1 MLRAC
6 SLGSG
11 SSGNAL
17 VVEARDG
24 TAVTRVLVDNGF
36 NLKQLGRRLERA
48 GLCLHDIDAVLVT
61 HEHSDHV
68 GGVVRFACKAGLT
81 VFCSEGTARAAQL
94 RERGVEWR
102 ELVSGVRQE
111 LGPLVIDPFEV
122 PHDAAEPLQFVFGDG
137 GRWLGLLTDAGA
149 PTSVMLAALRRVDAL
164 VLECN
169 HDERMLRT
177 GPYAPFLKTRIAGS
191 HGHLSN
197 AQAAALLRELDCT
210 RLRWVAAAHL
220 SAQNNTRALACEAL
234 AAVLGCDSA
243 EVAVA
248 DQDEGLDW
256 RVV

>member
-11 SSGNAL
+11 SGGNAL

-24 TAVTRVLVDNGF
+24 TTVTRVLVDNGF

-48 GLCLHDIDAVLVT
+48 GLSLHDIDAVVVT

-68 GGVVRFACKAGLT
+68 GGVVRFACKAGIP

-94 RERGVEWR
+94 RERGVAWR

-111 LGPLVIDPFEV
+111 LGALVIDPYEV

-137 GRWLGLLTDAGA
+137 GRWLGLLTDAGE
-149 PTSVMLAALRRVDAL
+149 PTSLMVAALRRVDAL

-169 HDERMLRT
+169 HDEQMLRT
-177 GPYAPFLKTRIAGS
+177 GPYAPFLKTRIRGGR
-191 HGHLSN
+191 GHLSN
-197 AQAAALLRELDCT
+197 AQAATVLRQLDCA
-210 RLRWVAAAHL
+210 RLQWVAAAHL
-220 SAQNNTRALACEAL
+220 SAQNNTKALACAAL
-234 AAVLGCDSA
+234 AAVLGCDEA
-243 EVAVA
+243 DVAVA
-248 DQDEGLDW
+248 DQDDGLAW
-256 RVV
+256 RAV

>member
-1 MLRAC
+1 VLRAC

-48 GLCLHDIDAVLVT
+48 GLSLHDIDAVLVT

-68 GGVVRFACKAGLT
+68 GGVARFACMRGLP
-81 VFCSEGTARAAQL
+81 VFSSEGTARAARL
-94 RERGVEWR
+94 RELGVEWR

-111 LGPLVIDPFEV
+111 LGPLVIDPYEV

-137 GRWLGLLTDAGA
+137 GRRLGLLTDAGE
-149 PTSVMLAALRRVDAL
+149 PTSVMVSALRRLDAL

-169 HDERMLRT
+169 HDEHMLRT
-177 GPYAPFLKTRIAGS
+177 APYAPFLKTRIAGAR
-191 HGHLSN
+191 GHLSN
-197 AQAAALLRELDCT
+197 AQAAALLGQLDYV
-210 RLRWVAAAHL
+210 RLRWVAVAHL
-220 SAQNNTRALACEAL
+220 SAQNNTKALAR
-234 AAVLGCDSA
+234 AAVAGVLGCDSD
-243 EVAVA
+243 EVPVA
-248 DQDEGLDW
+248 DQAEGLAW
-256 RVV
+256 REV

>member
-48 GLCLHDIDAVLVT
+48 GLSLHDVDAVLVT

-68 GGVVRFACKAGLT
+68 GGVVRFACLRGLP
-81 VFCSEGTARAAQL
+81 VYASEGTARAGRL
-94 RERGVEWR
+94 RELGVDWR

-111 LGPLVIDPFEV
+111 LGPLVIDPYEV

-137 GRWLGLLTDAGA
+137 GRRLGLLTDAGE
-149 PTSVMLAALRRVDAL
+149 PTSLMVAALRKVDAL

-169 HDERMLRT
+169 HDEHMLRS
-177 GPYAPFLKTRIAGS
+177 GPYASFLKTRIAGAR
-191 HGHLSN
+191 GHLSN
-197 AQAAALLRELDCT
+197 AQAAALLRQLDCV
-210 RLRWVAAAHL
+210 RLQWVAAAHL
-220 SAQNNTRALACEAL
+220 SAQNNTRQLACDAL
-234 AAVLGCDSA
+234 AAVLGCDRD

-248 DQDEGLDW
+248 DQEEGLDW
-256 RVV
+256 RAV

>member
-24 TAVTRVLVDNGF
+24 SSVTRVLVDNGF
-36 NLKQLGRRLERA
+36 NLKQLARRLERA
-48 GLCLHDIDAVLVT
+48 GLALHDIDAVLVT

-68 GGVVRFACKAGLT
+68 GGVARYACKAG
-81 VFCSEGTARAAQL
+81 VPVYCSEGTARAANL
-94 RERGVEWR
+94 TDRGVKWR
-102 ELVSGVRQE
+102 ELVSGVRQDI
-111 LGPLVIDPFEV
+111 GAVVVDPYEV

-137 GRWLGLLTDAGA
+137 QRRLGLLTDAGE
-149 PTSVMLAALRRVDAL
+149 PTARIVAALCRVDAL

-169 HDERMLRT
+169 HDEAMLRT
-177 GPYAPFLKTRIAGS
+177 GPYAAFLKARIAGAR
-191 HGHLSN
+191 GHLSN
-197 AQAAALLRELDCT
+197 AQAANLLRQVDCR
-210 RLRWVAAAHL
+210 RLQWVAAAHL
-220 SAQNNTRALACEAL
+220 SAQNNTKALASAAI
-234 AAVLGCDSA
+234 AAVLGCVPG

-248 DQDEGLDW
+248 DQEEGLDW

>member
-24 TAVTRVLVDNGF
+24 VTVTRVLVDNGF
-36 NLKQLGRRLERA
+36 NLRQLGRRLERA
-48 GLCLHDIDAVLVT
+48 GLSLHDIDAILVT

-68 GGVVRFACKAGLT
+68 GGVARYAGKAGIP
-81 VFCSEGTARAAQL
+81 VYCSEGTARAGQL

-111 LGPLVIDPFEV
+111 IGALVVDPYEV

-149 PTSVMLAALRRVDAL
+149 ATGVILAALRRVDAL

-177 GPYAPFLKTRIAGS
+177 GPYAPFLKARIAGT

-197 AQAAALLRELDCT
+197 TQAAGILGQLDCA
-210 RLRWVAAAHL
+210 RLQWVAAAHL
-220 SAQNNTRALACEAL
+220 SAHNNTRELACEAL
-234 AAVLGCDSA
+234 AAVLGCDSG
-243 EVAVA
+243 EV
-248 DQDEGLDW
+248 
-256 RVV
+256 RVERTEVK

>member
-11 SSGNAL
+11 SGGNAL

-24 TAVTRVLVDNGF
+24 SIVTRVLVDNGF

-48 GLCLHDIDAVLVT
+48 GLSLDDIDAVLVT

-68 GGVVRFACKAGLT
+68 GGVARYACKAGLP
-81 VFCSEGTARAAQL
+81 VYCSEGTARAAGL
-94 RERGVEWR
+94 PGRGVQWR
-102 ELVSGVRQE
+102 ELVSGVRQ
-111 LGPLVIDPFEV
+111 VIGAVVVDPFEV

-137 GRWLGLLTDAGA
+137 QRWLGLLTDAGE
-149 PTSVMLAALRRVDAL
+149 PTVTIVAALRRVDAL

-169 HDERMLRT
+169 HDETMLRV
-177 GPYAPFLKTRIAGS
+177 GPYAAFLKARIAGAR
-191 HGHLSN
+191 GHLSN
-197 AQAAALLRELDCT
+197 AQAAALLREVECT
-210 RLRWVAAAHL
+210 RLQWVAAAHL
-220 SAQNNTRALACEAL
+220 SAQNNTKELAREAL
-234 AAVLGCDSA
+234 AAVLGCVPG

-248 DQDEGLDW
+248 DQEEGLDW